1 MPPYS
6 NDHIY
11 CVDIGSIKSGNFG
24 WAGVSIDSSGNQIS
38 CDESEDIWKLVD
50 ETAERLNNG
59 AKVALGFE
67 CPLWVPV
74 RDDPKE
80 LTSARAGDGNRPW
93 SAQAGPMSLAA
104 GLTECAWILQTM
116 RNRAPN
122 AMAFLDWHSYQ
133 DSGNGLFVWEAFVS
147 GKAKKGS
154 HTEDAMKAV
163 GAFVNALSSPEQA
176 NSVTPTPQTLSLI
189 GMSLLWAGWSSE
201 LSLLRQPCIVI
212 KA

>member
-6 NDHIY
+6 NDHIC
-11 CVDIGSIKSGNFG
+11 CVDIGSITGGNFG

-93 SAQAGPMSLAA
+93 SAQAGR
-104 GLTECAWILQTM
+104 C
-116 RNRAPN
+116 
-122 AMAFLDWHSYQ
+122 
-133 DSGNGLFVWEAFVS
+133 
-147 GKAKKGS
+147 
-154 HTEDAMKAV
+154 
-163 GAFVNALSSPEQA
+163 
-176 NSVTPTPQTLSLI
+176 
-189 GMSLLWAGWSSE
+189 LW
-201 LSLLRQPCIVI
+201 QPD
-212 KA
+212 